1 MIARRSLLVAILIGP
16 RRARRA
22 AAIVLMLA
30 MIILIWPFS
39 LPAQH
44 TLPTASEVEAFA
56 ELVRSERD
64 QGTKVRV
71 PDNIFDELA
80 ATLPDD
86 YPPCHRGD
94 RNILEA
100 HEISPISKLAGIL
113 VIQGQGG
120 CFCSPTGNCEFWIY
134 EVRAAKHWVI
144 LHRGSIQTFVFLKS
158 RTHGLPDLVTWSH
171 GSATEHGARL
181 FRFDGSRYVA
191 SGGWDEESEYLGG
204 DGKIVTPAKPRVT
217 SHFSSE
223 EQLPKDVKP

>member
-1 MIARRSLLVAILIGP
+1 LLVAIVIGP
-16 RRARRA
+16 QRAKRV
-22 AAIVLMLA
+22 AAIVLTLA
-30 MIILIWPFS
+30 MIMLTWP
-39 LPAQH
+39 LPLHAQH
-44 TLPTASEVEAFA
+44 TPPTAGEVEAFA

-71 PDNIFDELA
+71 PDKIFNELA

-86 YPPCHRGD
+86 YPPCHPGD

-100 HEISPISKLAGIL
+100 HQISPVSKLAGIM

-134 EVRAAKHWVI
+134 ELRAAKHRVI
-144 LHRGSIQTFVFLKS
+144 LHRGSVQMFVFLKS

-181 FRFDGSRYVA
+181 FRFYGSRYVA
-191 SGGWDEESEYLGG
+191 SGGWDEESEYVGD
-204 DGKIVTPAKPRVT
+204 DGKIVTPAIPRIT
-217 SHFSSE
+217 SRFSSE
-223 EQLPKDVKP
+223 EQLPRDVKP